1 MGPAEDAA
9 CADITTALP
18 SWDLSFFSSMLKFV
32 FGAEELLMFIRPDM
46 SDELSTPEG
55 GTLKPVGF
63 AIPSAKGSDTLP
75 LTADNL

>member
-32 FGAEELLMFIRPDM
+32 LGAEELLMFIRPDM
-46 SDELSTPEG
+46 SDELSISEG

-63 AIPSAKGSDTLP
+63 AIPSA
-75 LTADNL
+75 